1 MKKINVDF
9 RKVSNIA
16 MLGKNKRGDD
26 GFASTGVEVIQ
37 KVKKILTENAVII
50 SPEEKVTANTEVDLQ
65 MTSEE
70 AVMEVNGE
78 IIIDKQLFFR

>member
-26 GFASTGVEVIQ
+26 GFASTGVEVI
-37 KVKKILTENAVII
+37 
-50 SPEEKVTANTEVDLQ
+50 
-65 MTSEE
+65 
-70 AVMEVNGE
+70 
-78 IIIDKQLFFR
+78 